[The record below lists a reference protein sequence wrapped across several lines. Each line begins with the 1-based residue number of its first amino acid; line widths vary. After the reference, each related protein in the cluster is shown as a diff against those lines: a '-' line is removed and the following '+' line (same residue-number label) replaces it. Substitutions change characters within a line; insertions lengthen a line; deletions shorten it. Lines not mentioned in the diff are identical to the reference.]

1 MRWAVCECRL
11 RKCGRLSFH
20 TPVPLLI
27 GLHSILSIVPVAF
40 TADDALQE
48 DIAYRQKRADW
59 MRSERSPLALAGLF
73 WLKEGKSAFGT
84 AAGNEIVLPPG
95 SAAASA
101 GHFSVHG
108 NQVAVTIENGIKMR
122 LAGAAISSRQLK
134 TDAGCDSADLLELN
148 NLRMKVIRR
157 GDQLALR
164 VIDLENPLLLRF
176 KGLDFYEIDPAYRL
190 EAKFTPYRSS
200 KKIPV
205 ALITGQVEELECPGF
220 VEFSWQG
227 SMHKLEPVYETAGDS
242 KLYFMF
248 KDATNGRETYGG
260 GRYLYSELPRN
271 GKVMLNFNQAHNPYC
286 AYNSYSTCQIPPMQ
300 NWLKIAIRAGEKKY
314 VDSKL
319 RPE

>member
-1 MRWAVCECRL
+1 MRWSVREWRL
-11 RKCGRLSFH
+11 RKCGRFSFR
-20 TPVPLLI
+20 TAVRLPVGLL
-27 GLHSILSIVPVAF
+27 SILSIAPVAF
-40 TADDALQE
+40 TADDARQE

-73 WLKEGKSAFGT
+73 WLKEGESAFGT
-84 AAGNEIVLPPG
+84 AAGNDIVLPPG
-95 SAAASA
+95 SAPAKA
-101 GHFSVHG
+101 GHFRVHG
-108 NQVAVTIENGIKMR
+108 NQVAIAIENGVTMR

-134 TDAGCDSADLLELN
+134 TDAGGDPPDLLELN
-148 NLRMKVIRR
+148 NLRMKVIQR

-164 VIDLENPLLLRF
+164 VVNLENPLLLRF
-176 KGLDFYEIDPAYRL
+176 RGLDFFEIDPTYRV

-220 VEFSWQG
+220 VEFAWQG
-227 SMHKLEPVYETAGDS
+227 GTHKLEAVYETAGDS

-260 GRYLYSELPRN
+260 GRYLYSALPRN

-286 AYNSYSTCQIPPMQ
+286 AYNSYSTCPIPPMQ
-300 NWLKIAIRAGEKKY
+300 NWLKVAIRAGEKKY
-314 VDSKL
+314 PDSQL
-319 RPE
+319 RPD